1 MIKECED
8 KNQPCALVRYT
19 LHIDCQN
26 NPPSHLISGNDN
38 SNGRAIGAVLIIKLK
53 FNQFNLSSM
62 QISRVVIAGV
72 TSGVGKTTVA
82 VGIMHAL
89 RNRGLRV
96 QPFKVGPDFIDP
108 SYHTLV
114 TKRNSRNLDVWMM
127 GKRGV
132 LDCFASACENADI
145 AVIEGVMGL
154 FDGVSGKT
162 DFASTA
168 HVAKILD
175 APIVLVVDASKGA
188 RSIAAIIL
196 GFLHFDRKL
205 RIAAVILNNIGGQ
218 RHANYISEALAGTV
232 KIPVVGILTRNSDI
246 KMEERHLGLVPALE
260 LRESKRDIII
270 RTARSI
276 SESIDVNRILSLC
289 SKSSLPDALDHLKRP
304 ARARIAVALDE
315 SFNFYYADNLIALK
329 RSGAQIV
336 FFSPVRDQKLPVG
349 VHGIILGGGFPEVL
363 ADRLEKNRT
372 MVSSIR
378 RSVEEGMPVYGE
390 CGGLMYL
397 TRSITGYKGEKKAR
411 KMAGIVEADTLMT
424 GRLTLNYTD
433 ADCEGPVF
441 GKTHLRG
448 HEFHYSSIENIA
460 SDSRF
465 AYSMK
470 KGKGVTGNQDGFII
484 NENSLAAYMHLH
496 FANRKLPDRM
506 VLSCVR
512 YSRR

>member
-1 MIKECED
+1 
-8 KNQPCALVRYT
+8 
-19 LHIDCQN
+19 
-26 NPPSHLISGNDN
+26 
-38 SNGRAIGAVLIIKLK
+38 
-53 FNQFNLSSM
+53 M

-89 RNRGLRV
+89 RKRGLRV

-127 GKRGV
+127 GRQGV
-132 LDCFASACENADI
+132 LDCFASASENADI
-145 AVIEGVMGL
+145 AVVEGVMGL
-154 FDGVSGKT
+154 FDGMSGKT

-205 RIAAVILNNIGGQ
+205 RIAAVILNNVAGQ
-218 RHANYISEALAGTV
+218 RHGNYITEALAGKV
-232 KIPVVGILTRNSDI
+232 KIPVVGILSRNSGI

-260 LRESKRDIII
+260 LRETKRQLIL
-270 RTARSI
+270 RTARHMA
-276 SESIDVNRILSLC
+276 ESIDVNRILSLC
-289 SKSSLPDALDHLKRP
+289 SAGQIPDAPDHAKRP

-315 SFNFYYADNLIALK
+315 SFNFYYTDNLIALK
-329 RSGAQIV
+329 RSGAQLV
-336 FFSPVRDQKLPVG
+336 FFSPVRDQKLPDE
-349 VHGIILGGGFPEVL
+349 VHGIMLGGGFPEVL
-363 ADRLEKNRT
+363 ADRLESNRS
-372 MVSSIR
+372 ML
-378 RSVEEGMPVYGE
+378 RSLRKAVEAGMPVYGE

-397 TRSITGYKGEKKAR
+397 TRSISGYNGEKKAR
-411 KMAGIVEADTLMT
+411 KMVGIVEADTLMA
-424 GRLTLNYTD
+424 GRLVLNYTD
-433 ADCEGPVF
+433 AECEGPVF

-460 SDSRF
+460 RDSRF

-470 KGKGVTGNQDGFII
+470 KGKGVTGKQDGFII
-484 NENSLAAYMHLH
+484 NDNGLAAYMHLH
-496 FANRKLPDRM
+496 FANRKLPERM

-512 YSRR
+512 CSRR